1 MGARKYDCRPQLS
14 PVPSVKDTARM
25 PLRNVG
31 RVDINMVVPDP
42 EQPREWFSEEAL
54 ESLAQSIREKGQL
67 SAIRVRW
74 SVSAGKWV
82 IIAGERR
89 FQAARRAGLSTIDCY
104 FHEAELTR
112 SEVLEQQLIE
122 NCLREDLRP
131 LEEATAF
138 AKLIELN
145 GWTAKQ
151 LAQAIRVPQSK
162 VSLALALLRLPP
174 DIREHVQ
181 TGALSP
187 RAAYELSK
195 LGSLEVQCK
204 LAMAAVAGGL
214 THDQT
219 ARQVRKHRGKSRR
232 TSQAT
237 KQTFIVG
244 SGWKVVVS
252 ANKRGTYYD
261 IQAALKDAIEEVEHR
276 IQNNVQMF

>member
-1 MGARKYDCRPQLS
+1 MPARTTAARNSARCHRS
-14 PVPSVKDTARM
+14 EDTARM

-104 FHEAELTR
+104 FHEAELTP
-112 SEVLEQQLIE
+112 SEALEQQLVE

-131 LEEATAF
+131 LEEAKAF

-145 GWTAKQ
+145 TWTAKQ
-151 LAQAIRVPQSK
+151 LSQAICVPQSK
-162 VSLALALLRLPP
+162 VSRALALLRLPP
-174 DIREHVQ
+174 DIQEHVQ
-181 TGALSP
+181 SGKLSP
-187 RAAYELSK
+187 RSAYEVSK
-195 LGSLEVQCK
+195 LSSPDAQRR
-204 LAMAAVAGGL
+204 LAMAAVTGGL

-219 ARQVRKHRGKSRR
+219 ARQVRKHQGKPRR
-232 TSQAT
+232 ISQAT

-252 ANKRGTYYD
+252 ANKRGTYDD